1 MSRRD
6 WGRRGVAR
14 GSTPERL
21 APRVFDVYYWAV
33 GRTVGSRGFSLVEL
47 LVLVG
52 VIAIITTVSA
62 PAFVNYWRAATL
74 QGGARELATIINR
87 GRQVAISNN
96 TTVCVKQSTNH
107 VPVLTA
113 GCAPPLRT
121 GPATDADAW
130 SP

>member
-6 WGRRGVAR
+6 FGMRRVAP

-62 PAFVNYWRAATL
+62 PPFANYWRAATL
-74 QGGARELATIINR
+74 HGGARELATIIN
-87 GRQVAISNN
+87 QVPQVPISHN
-96 TTVCVKQSTNH
+96 TTGSVQRSTNQLQL
-107 VPVLTA
+107 LTSA
-113 GCAPPLRT
+113 C
-121 GPATDADAW
+121 
-130 SP
+130 

>member
-6 WGRRGVAR
+6 FGMRRVAP

-74 QGGARELATIINR
+74 QGGARQLTTIINP
-87 GRQVAISNN
+87 GPQVAVSHN
-96 TTVCVKQSTNH
+96 TTVCVKQSTNK
-107 VPVLTA
+107 VQFLTA

-121 GPATDADAW
+121 GPATDADA
-130 SP
+130 